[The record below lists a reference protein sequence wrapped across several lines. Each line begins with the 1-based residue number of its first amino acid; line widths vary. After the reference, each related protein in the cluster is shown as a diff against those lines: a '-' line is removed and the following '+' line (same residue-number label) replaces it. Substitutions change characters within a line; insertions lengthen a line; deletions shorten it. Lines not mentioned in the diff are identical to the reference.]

1 MPELPE
7 VETVRRALARH
18 LPGATVTAV
27 ELRVDRL
34 RKPLSREQL
43 EGVCVGRGIRTVR
56 RRAKYLLVD
65 LDDGGGLRLH
75 LGMTGSM
82 RVDAE
87 GVPALPHDR
96 ICWPLADGRVWR
108 FNDPRRFGSAEA
120 YVDLQAAEPDLFAA
134 FGPEP
139 LEDTFTGAYLRGASH
154 GRRAS
159 IKSLIMDQR
168 IVVGVGNIYASESL
182 HRAGILPS
190 RQGGR
195 VSAVRCQR
203 LAEEIKEVL
212 AEAIEL
218 GGTTISDF
226 RAPDGSEGRFTVHL
240 GVYGRDGQDCPR
252 CGPGHAVRRRVL
264 AGRGTF
270 YCPNCQR

>member
-27 ELRVDRL
+27 DLRVDRL
-34 RKPLSREQL
+34 RKPLSRDQL
-43 EGVCVGRGIRTVR
+43 EGVCLGRSIGAVR

-65 LDDGGGLRLH
+65 FDDGGGLRLH

-87 GVPALPHDR
+87 GVPALRHDR

-120 YVDLQAAEPDLFAA
+120 YVDLRAVETELFAA

-139 LEDTFTGAYLRGASH
+139 LGDTFTGAYLRGALH

-182 HRAGILPS
+182 HRAGILPA

-195 VSAVRCQR
+195 VSAARCQR
-203 LAEEIKEVL
+203 LAQEIKEVL

-226 RAPDGSEGRFTVHL
+226 RAPDGSEGRFTLHL
-240 GVYGRDGQDCPR
+240 NVYGREGQDCPH
-252 CGPGHAVRRRVL
+252 CGSGHAVRRCVL
-264 AGRGTF
+264 AGRSTF
-270 YCPNCQR
+270 YCPDCQR